1 MRVNPAKI
9 IGFQSHLILVG
20 RSRLQVEVVGCTLVC
35 SQCWFAVPDRRN
47 QSRSKNAMIAGPGHF
62 DCRSLHVVELADRC
76 LCEECYELHQSAQR
90 AEEVCPTCGKHDVT
104 DTGLCYVCSN
114 SPEYMPQPDC

>member
-1 MRVNPAKI
+1 MTMIHQCDAC
-9 IGFQSHLILVG
+9 GYQG
-20 RSRLQVEVVGCTLVC
+20 R
-35 SQCWFAVPDRRN
+35 
-47 QSRSKNAMIAGPGHF
+47 
-62 DCRSLHVVELADRC
+62 VVELADRC